1 MLIMQFVSFG
11 SIGQFRDIIKK
22 VNDRCNYHQIPKPA
36 IEFYGSV
43 KLHGTNAG
51 IVFDRRTDEL
61 QVQSRERVITPF
73 DDNANFAK
81 YVNTNKDFFLGL
93 LDQLAAE
100 YDMNV
105 VALFGEW
112 AGEGINK
119 GVAINGIP
127 KTLFVFTIR
136 LMDEFP
142 GVADDGTE
150 AEVKQFW
157 LTPEQI
163 NAAVIGYQ
171 SQSYGQ
177 ELIYSI
183 YDEDKFSVEKIVIDF
198 ADPIHSQNALVELT
212 MDVEKECPVGKY
224 FGHSG
229 IGEGRVWWN
238 PQLNMKFKVKGEKHS
253 TTKVKTV
260 KEIAA
265 VDIALH
271 NSMREFVTAA
281 VSQARLEQGIVK
293 LGEMGL
299 PVDTTSTGKY
309 LEWIARDIL
318 KEEMDVICASNF
330 DKKALMPMVN
340 AAAKDFWFKYLKESA
355 GLQ

>member
-1 MLIMQFVSFG
+1 MQFVSFG
-11 SIGQFRDIIKK
+11 SIGQFREIIKK
-22 VNDRCNYHQIPKPA
+22 VNDRCNYHQTPKPT
-36 IEFYGSV
+36 IEFYGSI

-51 IVFDRRTDEL
+51 IVFDRRVDQL

-81 YVNTNKDFFLGL
+81 FVNTNKDFFVGL
-93 LDQLAAE
+93 LDELTSE
-100 YDMNV
+100 YDFNI
-105 VALFGEW
+105 AAIYGEW

-119 GVAINGIP
+119 GVAINEIP
-127 KTLFVFTIR
+127 KTYFVFTIR

-142 GVADDGTE
+142 GVAEDGTE
-150 AEVKQFW
+150 AEVKQIW

-171 SQSYGQ
+171 SQTWGT

-183 YDEDKFSVEKIVIDF
+183 YDEDKFPVEQISIDF
-198 ADPIHSQNALVELT
+198 ADPIQAQNKLVELT
-212 MDVEKECPVGKY
+212 NAVEQECPVGKY

-229 IGEGRVWWN
+229 IGEGIVWWN
-238 PQLNMKFKVKGEKHS
+238 PTFNMKFKVKGEKHS

-265 VDIALH
+265 VDVALH
-271 NSMREFVTAA
+271 NSMREFVAAA

-299 PVDTTSTGKY
+299 PADNASTGAFLK
-309 LEWIARDIL
+309 WIANDIL

-330 DKKALMPMVN
+330 DKKKLMPMVN
-340 AAAKDFWFKYLKESA
+340 AAAKDFWFKYLNENA

>member
-1 MLIMQFVSFG
+1 MQFLSFG
-11 SIGQFRDIIKK
+11 SIGQFREIVKK
-22 VNDRCNYHQIPKPA
+22 VNDRCKYHQLPLPK
-36 IEFYGSV
+36 IKFKGSV

-51 IVFDRRTDEL
+51 IVFDRRVDQL

-81 YVNTNKDFFLGL
+81 FVNTNKDFFVGL
-93 LDQLAAE
+93 LDELTAE
-100 YDMNV
+100 YDFNI
-105 VALFGEW
+105 AAIFGEW

-119 GVAINGIP
+119 GVAINEIP
-127 KTLFVFTIR
+127 KTFFTFTIR

-150 AEVKQFW
+150 AEVKQIW

-171 SQSYGQ
+171 SQSWGT
-177 ELIYSI
+177 EIIYSI
-183 YDEDKFSVEKIVIDF
+183 YDEDKFPVEEIEIDF
-198 ADPIHSQNALVELT
+198 ADPIQSQNKLVDLT
-212 MDVEKECPVGKY
+212 IAVETECPVGKY

-229 IGEGRVWWN
+229 VGEGIVWLN
-238 PQLNMKFKVKGEKHS
+238 PEFNMRFKVKGEKHS

-265 VDIALH
+265 VDLELH

-281 VSQARLEQGIVK
+281 VSQNRLEQGIVK

-299 PVDTTSTGKY
+299 PADNSSTGAFLK
-309 LEWIARDIL
+309 WVANDVL
-318 KEEMDVICASNF
+318 KEEMDVICENNF

-340 AAAKDFWFKYLKESA
+340 AAAKNFWFKYLNESA
-355 GLQ
+355 GLE